1 MLLQV
6 SLLIS
11 ELAASGQAEL
21 GIQLDEGTVERL
33 LAYSPSVADFPT
45 AVKEVMLKHI
55 VPVLCSCYAHDILM
69 PSSVPISI
77 FEVHCCC
84 SQFRVDTFSVLLAYS
99 GPVAVFPTAV
109 REIMPT
115 LCSCYAHAKLSP
127 YLNV

>member
-33 LAYSPSVADFPT
+33 LAYSRSVADFPT
-45 AVKEVMLKHI
+45 AVKEVTLKHI
-55 VPVLCSCYAHDILM
+55 VPVLCSCYAHVKLM

-77 FEVHCCC
+77 F
-84 SQFRVDTFSVLLAYS
+84 
-99 GPVAVFPTAV
+99 
-109 REIMPT
+109 
-115 LCSCYAHAKLSP
+115 
-127 YLNV
+127 